1 VIRLTRT
8 IEYEYESLEDMAS
21 DLTCWTLRTGTTRA
35 GRHDWFNF
43 GPTKRARSR
52 IVSVVADKPVVIT
65 EDRPITE
72 DDPW

>member
-35 GRHDWFNF
+35 GGRSWFDF
-43 GPTKRARSR
+43 GPKRRARSR
-52 IVSVVADKPVVIT
+52 IDSVVV
-65 EDRPITE
+65 TE
-72 DDPW
+72 DDPL